1 MSKLIKILLIIRILI
16 LSVFLL
22 SCTSDAF
29 IEDEIYIDDLYVYS
43 DADSEW
49 VKMPPSGGGGGVT
62 IIKQSD
68 EIVNNST
75 TLQDDDELTNITLD
89 GNTSYKITYQLTYTS
104 SSVADMKYQWLFY
117 DAGYNGL
124 SLSGDVFY
132 YNVSYSLT
140 ELNFLY
146 GSSIYFNNPP
156 FACGG
161 NNANILNTLGRLV
174 VRTKA
179 DVTYTLGLRW
189 AQQTAQVSDTTI
201 MAGSWIEVQTIE

>member
-1 MSKLIKILLIIRILI
+1 MVFIIG
-16 LSVFLL
+16 
-22 SCTSDAF
+22 CTSDAF

-43 DADSEW
+43 DTDSEW
-49 VKMPPSGGGGGVT
+49 VKLPSAGGDSCVT

-68 EIVNNST
+68 EVVNNST
-75 TLQDDDELTNITLD
+75 TLQDDDELVDIELV

-104 SSVADMKYQWLFY
+104 LPTADIKYQWLFY
-117 DAGYNGL
+117 DAGYNGV

-132 YNVSYSLT
+132 KNISLSLI
-140 ELNFLY
+140 EANFLY

-161 NNANILNTLGRLV
+161 NNVNLMNTLGRIV
-174 VRTKA
+174 VRTQPS
-179 DVTYTLGLRW
+179 VIYTLGLRW

-201 MAGSWIEVQTIE
+201 KAGSWIEVQIVE